1 MKCTMYRNE
10 VAAKQ
15 DPDSTD
21 GRPSFTEA
29 LLRKSCRGKPDQPDH
44 VGALVG
50 INHEFLTA
58 IQHQKT
64 TNSAQNP
71 ATVKDLPIFK
81 DVAKENTAIMQC
93 IWKAVTLKKM
103 FLLFGGGTNDFTCPK
118 NSSWE
123 MLIMP
128 QAHNSQIA
136 CFVVLFLV
144 GWLGRVTSF

>member
-1 MKCTMYRNE
+1 MFRNE

-15 DPDSTD
+15 DPAVIDTH
-21 GRPSFTEA
+21 PSFTEA
-29 LLRKSCRGKPDQPDH
+29 LLRKSCTGTPPQPNH

-50 INHEFLTA
+50 INHNFLTV
-58 IQHQKT
+58 IEHQKT
-64 TNSAQNP
+64 KNSKQNQ
-71 ATVKDLPIFK
+71 TIIKDLPIFK